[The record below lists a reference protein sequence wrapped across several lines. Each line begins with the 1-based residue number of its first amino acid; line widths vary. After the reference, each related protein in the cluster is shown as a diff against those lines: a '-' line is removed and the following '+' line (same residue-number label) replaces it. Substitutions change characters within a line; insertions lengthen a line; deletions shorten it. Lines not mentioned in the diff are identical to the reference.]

1 MVSVA
6 IQLSKDRGAKVART
20 GSWRDLTDQWHL
32 RRIGFRPDVVTLGV
46 VRSGFRMRLD
56 ILAPLTVRSFARQR
70 RVNSVSLRRCSWRP
84 DASGRPWTTWGTTH
98 QPPVTVF
105 VDRSRRR
112 THGRARGWVD
122 GRWRCT
128 YLHSRVLSYDVA
140 CHPREATRGRRR
152 CVNAAHPPRASRAS
166 GALLRGGDSRDAS
179 SKLIAILGASAE
191 RTDRR
196 TGVALRGFASR
207 CVLNRRRRESARD
220 TTHLRTIRPRTNH
233 HIARFMRGSLP
244 RASTRCAIA
253 NSRHATSRR
262 KRSFSQRA
270 PAHSLTT
277 PDGGHYGSESPLQMC
292 QRHRSAIAQV
302 TDVLPLTVA
311 FVRCSFAV
319 DTSIDVR

>member
-1 MVSVA
+1 VERRSRRQEVA
-6 IQLSKDRGAKVART
+6 EIWQTSGTYGASTGRRHAR
-20 GSWRDLTDQWHL
+20 
-32 RRIGFRPDVVTLGV
+32 RRR
-46 VRSGFRMRLD
+46 VRSGFRTRFD
-56 ILAPLTVRSFARQR
+56 ILAPLTARSFARQR
-70 RVNSVSLRRCSWRP
+70 RVYSSSLCRCSWRP

-98 QPPVTVF
+98 QPPVNRFRGPIV
-105 VDRSRRR
+105 R
-112 THGRARGWVD
+112 THSRARGRVD
-122 GRWRCT
+122 GRWRCM

-152 CVNAAHPPRASRAS
+152 CVNATHPPRASRAS
-166 GALLRGGDSRDAS
+166 GALLRGGNSRDES
-179 SKLIAILGASAE
+179 SKLITILGASAE

-220 TTHLRTIRPRTNH
+220 TTHLRTTRPRTNR

-253 NSRHATSRR
+253 NSQHATSRR

-277 PDGGHYGSESPLQMC
+277 PDGGHYGSESLQQMC

-302 TDVLPLTVA
+302 TDVLPLMATFA
-311 FVRCSFAV
+311 RCSFAV